1 MFLSENV
8 DTPTKVSQNNNDL
21 IYDLYDSQASTDE
34 TYIPKN
40 EDRFLDM
47 EQRSDM
53 LHNFFLKEISDL
65 KFLRE
70 EQCCNKDKIINILLE
85 NLLEREITNV
95 SCENSSV
102 KILQSKKSET
112 EFRNLKRTLKI
123 NNVGNNSNRELI
135 KTFNR
140 LDQEYSWFD
149 CLSEDESLNDI
160 LEAND
165 SNSKSGKSYTQ
176 EKDKYNSI
184 FNRRKGNQRIGHSK
198 KSECSR

>member
-1 MFLSENV
+1 M
-8 DTPTKVSQNNNDL
+8 
-21 IYDLYDSQASTDE
+21 
-34 TYIPKN
+34 
-40 EDRFLDM
+40 
-47 EQRSDM
+47 
-53 LHNFFLKEISDL
+53 
-65 KFLRE
+65 
-70 EQCCNKDKIINILLE
+70 LE

-160 LEAND
+160 PEAND

-176 EKDKYNSI
+176 EQDKYNSI
-184 FNRRKGNQRIGHSK
+184 FNRRTGNQRIGHSK
-198 KSECSR
+198 KSECAR